1 MTELKILANRTL
13 ANYAKA
19 ALLGVCILLPTQSF
33 AAYTCSN
40 PAICIAVCGAKTCG
54 RIASSNV
61 DMKHIDAASSTLS
74 SAAPSASSAGNAR
87 AKPYTCSNPAIC
99 IAVCGKKTC
108 G

>member
-1 MTELKILANRTL
+1 MSPLSIAHFT
-13 ANYAKA
+13 KA
-19 ALLGVCILLPTQSF
+19 AVLALAVMLPGQSF

-54 RIASSNV
+54 RIAANDP
-61 DMKHIDAASSTLS
+61 DMKTIDV
-74 SAAPSASSAGNAR
+74 AAPKSLSTGSTSKATMGNR

>member
-1 MTELKILANRTL
+1 MTKTIFARLAKTAVIAIAVIL
-13 ANYAKA
+13 
-19 ALLGVCILLPTQSF
+19 PSQSF

-54 RIASSNV
+54 RIAANDPDMSRV
-61 DMKHIDAASSTLS
+61 DV
-74 SAAPSASSAGNAR
+74 AAPQKLSTGSTASTNASGDR